1 MSQSTE
7 NNLDLTEN
15 SISDNTNV
23 LSNCEVVLI
32 DETTIPP
39 QAIELPLAPTTI
51 DIPAI
56 ESPESILPAQD
67 INQPVAQDINQPVAQ
82 DNLNADDFANY
93 LTSLWGSETNFDKD
107 VNELK
112 PLTNISKDI
121 LEKFKKSIEER
132 YNDIRVLGNFSY
144 TNKLEKEVR
153 LKKNELSKDDIKIS
167 YIAMNDLYRYNK
179 INTETMN
186 KINKVYVSEKVKD
199 ANKNKMD
206 LGNYRFIQVH
216 SKPLKLID
224 RLWCLRV
231 FSIVKDLD
239 TSIFKSNLL
248 KGMTDSTIKVADENT
263 QSRNNV
269 ILIDIAKAFDS
280 CEYDI
285 IEDLIES
292 SLARKTTEKLAVSLT
307 KQYMYILKNRNLYF
321 KDKQINYKKGLPTGF
336 PSSNIVFSLIMDEI
350 IHRWRFMTKEFF
362 TIGKDFKINIYVDDI
377 YLKIINQN
385 IKDPLVIT
393 LVDTLQS
400 FKLKV
405 NFEKCKADA
414 KLNLDFFTDLEETD
428 MYLGIPFTRDTKKYT
443 DLMLK
448 KYGNNETYKTVYDKL
463 KTENHPERKQLF
475 GFFNYKLKP
484 LLNGE
489 DLIDFIEKYL
499 V

>member
-1 MSQSTE
+1 MSHSTE
-7 NNLDLTEN
+7 NNHDLAEN
-15 SISDNTNV
+15 PISATQD
-23 LSNCEVVLI
+23 L
-32 DETTIPP
+32 
-39 QAIELPLAPTTI
+39 I
-51 DIPAI
+51 DIPISPPSIQLPTTQLVEQHSVI
-56 ESPESILPAQD
+56 ESPASIPTASEMQQKQIELTS
-67 INQPVAQDINQPVAQ
+67 
-82 DNLNADDFANY
+82 DDYINY
-93 LTSLWGSETNFDKD
+93 LNSLWSSENDIEKD
-107 VNELK
+107 ANELK
-112 PLTNISKDI
+112 PLTNISNEV
-121 LEKFKKSIEER
+121 LEKFKKSIEEK

-167 YIAMNDLYRYNK
+167 YIAMNDLYRYNI

-186 KINKVYVSEKVKD
+186 KINKVFISEKIKD
-199 ANKNKMD
+199 VNKNKMD
-206 LGNYRFIQVH
+206 LTNYRFIQVH

-231 FSIVKDLD
+231 FSIVKELD

-263 QSRNNV
+263 KDRNNV

-292 SLARKTTEKLAVSLT
+292 SLARKTTLKLAESLT
-307 KQYMYILKNRNLYF
+307 KQYMYILKNRNLFF

-350 IHRWRFMTKEFF
+350 IHRWKFMTKDFF
-362 TIGKDFKINIYVDDI
+362 TVGKDFKINIYVDDI

-385 IKDPLVIT
+385 IKDTLVIT

-405 NFEKCKADA
+405 NFEKCKADS
-414 KLNLDFFTDLEETD
+414 KLNLNFFTELEETD
-428 MYLGIPFTRDTKKYT
+428 MYLGIPFTRDIKKYT

-448 KYGNNETYKTVYDKL
+448 KYGNNETYKSIYDKL
-463 KTENHPERKQLF
+463 KSDNHPERKQIV

-484 LLNGE
+484 LMKGE
-489 DLIDFIEKYL
+489 ELIDFIEKYL

>member
-1 MSQSTE
+1 MSHSTE
-7 NNLDLTEN
+7 NNQDLAEN
-15 SISDNTNV
+15 PISA
-23 LSNCEVVLI
+23 
-32 DETTIPP
+32 TTD
-39 QAIELPLAPTTI
+39 LI
-51 DIPAI
+51 DIPLNLPSNELPIEAQQSEQQPANETPIAI
-56 ESPESILPAQD
+56 PSADDNQQVPIADDNQQIPPAQE
-67 INQPVAQDINQPVAQ
+67 PELSP
-82 DNLNADDFANY
+82 DDFVNY
-93 LTSLWGSETNFDKD
+93 LSSLWGSENNFDKD
-107 VNELK
+107 VNDLK
-112 PLTNISKDI
+112 PLTNISNDF
-121 LEKFKKSIEER
+121 LQNFKKSIEEK
-132 YNDIRVLGNFSY
+132 YDNIRVLGNLSY

-153 LKKNELSKDDIKIS
+153 LKKNELSKDDIKLS
-167 YIAMNDLYRYNK
+167 YIAMNDLCRYNK

-186 KINKVYVSEKVKD
+186 KINKVYISEKIKD
-199 ANKNKMD
+199 VNKNKMD
-206 LGNYRFIQVH
+206 LTNYRFIQVH

-231 FSIVKDLD
+231 FSIVKELD
-239 TSIFKSNLL
+239 TTIFKSNLL

-263 QSRNNV
+263 LNRDNV

-292 SLARKTTEKLAVSLT
+292 SLARKTNLKLAESLT
-307 KQYMYILKNRNLYF
+307 KQYMYILKNRNLFF

-350 IHRWRFMTKEFF
+350 IHRWKFMTKEFF

-405 NFEKCKADA
+405 NFEKCKAA
-414 KLNLDFFTDLEETD
+414 PNLNLDFFTNLEETD
-428 MYLGIPFTRDTKKYT
+428 MYLGIPFTRDIKKYT

-448 KYGNNETYKTVYDKL
+448 KYGKNETYKSIYDKL
-463 KTENHPERKQLF
+463 KTEDHPERKQLY
-475 GFFNYKLKP
+475 GFFNYKFKP
-484 LLNGE
+484 LMKDQ
-489 DLIDFIEKYL
+489 DLIDFMEKYL